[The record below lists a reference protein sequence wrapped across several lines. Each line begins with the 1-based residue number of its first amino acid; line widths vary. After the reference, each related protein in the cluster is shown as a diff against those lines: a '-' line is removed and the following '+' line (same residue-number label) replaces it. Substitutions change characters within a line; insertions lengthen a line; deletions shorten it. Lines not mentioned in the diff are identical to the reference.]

1 MTMTLQASTSC
12 DQCSLKLLCLPV
24 GLPED
29 ELWQLDEITQRRRPI
44 SKGQILFRM
53 GSVFT
58 SVYAV
63 RTGSLKTVLLSDD
76 GTEQV
81 TGFALA
87 GELLGL
93 DALNKGIHPV
103 SAVALEST
111 SVCEIPFDKLDAL
124 TGQLP
129 SLRQHVMRTMSR
141 EIASDESLLALL
153 GQRSAEQRLATF
165 LLSLSMRFKA
175 RGLLAD
181 RFGLTMSR
189 ADIANHLGLTQ
200 ETISRLFTQFR
211 KQGLLEIRTRDL
223 HLRDM
228 DALHRIAGIRFE
240 PLSQIA

>member
-1 MTMTLQASTSC
+1 MSMHASGSC

-24 GLPED
+24 GLPD
-29 ELWQLDEITQRRRPI
+29 TELWQLDEIVQRRRPI
-44 SKGQILFRM
+44 TKGNVLFRM
-53 GSVFT
+53 GAPFASVF
-58 SVYAV
+58 AV

-93 DALNKGIHPV
+93 DAINHGEHPV

-111 SVCEIPFDKLDAL
+111 SVCEIPYDKLDAL
-124 TGQLP
+124 AGRLP
-129 SLRQHVMRTMSR
+129 GFRQHFMRMMSR

-153 GQRSAEQRLATF
+153 GQRSAEQRLAAF
-165 LLSLSMRFKA
+165 LLSLSTRLRA
-175 RGLLAD
+175 RGLVAD
-181 RFGLTMSR
+181 RFCLSMSR

-211 KQGLLEIRTRDL
+211 KQGLIEIHTRDL
-223 HLRDM
+223 RLIDM
-228 DALHRIAGIRFE
+228 DSLHRIAGIRFE
-240 PLSQIA
+240 PLSQTA

>member
-1 MTMTLQASTSC
+1 MHPSGSC

-24 GLPED
+24 GLSES
-29 ELWQLDEITQRRRPI
+29 ELWQLDEIVQRRRPI
-44 SKGQILFRM
+44 AKGQILFRM
-53 GSVFT
+53 GAPFASVF
-58 SVYAV
+58 AV

-93 DALNKGIHPV
+93 DAINQGAHPV

-111 SVCEIPFDKLDAL
+111 SICEIPFDKLDGLA
-124 TGQLP
+124 GQLP
-129 SLRQHVMRTMSR
+129 GFRQHFMRTMSR
-141 EIASDESLLALL
+141 EIAADESLLALL
-153 GQRSAEQRLATF
+153 GQRSAEQRLAAF
-165 LLSLSMRFKA
+165 LLSLSTRFHA
-175 RGLLAD
+175 RGLVAD
-181 RFGLTMSR
+181 RFCLSMSR

-211 KQGLLEIRTRDL
+211 KQGLIEIHTRDL
-223 HLRDM
+223 HLLDM
-228 DALHRIAGIRFE
+228 DSLHRIAGIRFV